1 MARAGAKRSTRKL
14 KIGRSLGV
22 NLWGQAKSP
31 FNKRKYKPGQHGPT
45 SRGGNSSD
53 YAKQM
58 RAKQTLKGYY
68 GNIGEKKFRA
78 YYLEASNMRGDTPD
92 NLIGL
97 LERRL
102 DAVVYRAKLAPTV
115 FSARQL
121 VSHGHIYV
129 NDKRVKIASYQV
141 KPGDVI
147 TVSEKAKQMPLV
159 VLALESAERHNF
171 LEYDLR
177 RCLRLRPSE
186 SGDRKQHVGG
196 IPDRNRYDIQFHRFR
211 VGCQLSVPHCGPGR
225 ELWRSAGRFGCDLHS
240 RGRQPC
246 AAVQLDHD
254 QSDPEWFDSQ
264 SDLVGSAGY
273 ALLHPGSGFRI
284 QGIHAV
290 FQHEPGYEQPDCN
303 LCRVVD
309 QLYADPRHNDCKR
322 HRRRDLLLVGQRC

>member
-68 GNIGEKKFRA
+68 GNIGEKKFRK
-78 YYLEASNMRGDTPD
+78 YYIEADNMRGDTPD

-129 NDKRVKIASYQV
+129 NGKRVKIASYQV

-159 VLALESAERHNF
+159 VLALESAERQWHVPGTGRRILFSLIKNRTDSIPPIPVGF
-171 LEYDLR
+171 LFT
-177 RCLRLRPSE
+177 
-186 SGDRKQHVGG
+186 GKTQTNV
-196 IPDRNRYDIQFHRFR
+196 
-211 VGCQLSVPHCGPGR
+211 LSYNAKDFYNVT
-225 ELWRSAGRFGCDLHS
+225 
-240 RGRQPC
+240 
-246 AAVQLDHD
+246 
-254 QSDPEWFDSQ
+254 
-264 SDLVGSAGY
+264 
-273 ALLHPGSGFRI
+273 I
-284 QGIHAV
+284 
-290 FQHEPGYEQPDCN
+290 
-303 LCRVVD
+303 
-309 QLYADPRHNDCKR
+309 K
-322 HRRRDLLLVGQRC
+322 